1 MIRFA
6 TNLTMMFTEHPLAE
20 RFAAAKAAGFAAVEC
35 QQPYE
40 LPAAEIARILKKTGQ
55 PMLLINTPPGNAAA
69 GERGLGCLVGRE
81 ADFEAAFARTMD
93 YVRTLGVKY
102 VHVMAG
108 VPATTTDPSISD
120 QVFLRNL
127 KGALAHSAGS
137 GVTLLVEPL
146 NHRDFPGYHLTKFAH
161 ARRLIDAVGD
171 ERLQLQLDL
180 YNRQISEGDL
190 ERALREYIDIAPHIQ
205 IAGAPG
211 RNEPDVGEINYAHL
225 FRVIDEIGYK
235 GWVGCEYRPLGGT
248 VAGLGWREKLAPQ
261 AVAGL

>member
-6 TNLTMMFTEHPLAE
+6 TNLTMMFTERPLAE
-20 RFAAAKAAGFAAVEC
+20 RFEAARAAGFAAVEC

-40 LPAAEIARILKKTGQ
+40 LPAREIARILKATGQ

-69 GERGLGCLVGRE
+69 GERGLACLVGRE
-81 ADFEAAFARTMD
+81 ADFEAAFAKTME
-93 YVRTLGVKY
+93 YVRALDVKY

-108 VPATTTDPSISD
+108 VPAPTTDPSISD

-127 KGALAHSAGS
+127 KGALRHAAGS

-161 ARRLIDAVGD
+161 ARRLIDAIGD
-171 ERLQLQLDL
+171 ERLRLQFDI

-205 IAGAPG
+205 IAGNPG
-211 RNEPDVGEINYAHL
+211 RHEPDVGEINYAHL
-225 FRVIDEIGYK
+225 FRIIDELGYE
-235 GWVGCEYRPLGGT
+235 GWIGCEYKPVGDT
-248 VAGLGWREKLAPQ
+248 VAGLGWRERLAPQ
-261 AVAGL
+261 AVPGL

>member
-6 TNLTMMFTEHPLAE
+6 TNLTMMFTEVPLAE

-40 LPAAEIARILKKTGQ
+40 LPATEIAAILKQTGQ

-69 GERGLGCLVGRE
+69 GERGLGCLAGRE
-81 ADFEAAFARTMD
+81 ADFEAAFARTYE
-93 YVRTLGVKY
+93 YVRALGVKY

-108 VPATTTDPSISD
+108 VPAAGTDPAVSD
-120 QVFLRNL
+120 AAFLRNL
-127 KGALAHSAGS
+127 KGALAHTAGS
-137 GVTLLVEPL
+137 SVMLLVEPL

-161 ARRLIDAVGD
+161 ARRLIEAVGD
-171 ERLQLQLDL
+171 ARLGLQLDL

-190 ERALREYIDIAPHIQ
+190 ERALREDLDIAPHIQ
-205 IAGAPG
+205 IAGNPG
-211 RNEPDVGEINYAHL
+211 RHEPDVGEINYAHL
-225 FRVIDEIGYK
+225 FRVIDELGYTGWIGA
-235 GWVGCEYRPLGGT
+235 EYRPRGDT

-261 AVAGL
+261 AVPGL

>member
-6 TNLTMMFTEHPLAE
+6 TNLTMMFTEVPLAE

-40 LPAAEIARILKKTGQ
+40 LPAREIARILKKTGQ

-81 ADFEAAFARTMD
+81 ADFEAIFETTMD
-93 YVRTLGVKY
+93 YVRALSVKF

-108 VPATTTDPSISD
+108 VPSPNTDPSISD

-127 KGALAHSAGS
+127 KGALAHSEGTD
-137 GVTLLVEPL
+137 VTLLVEPL
-146 NHRDFPGYHLTKFAH
+146 NHRDFPGYHLTRFAH
-161 ARRLIDAVGD
+161 ARRLIDAIGD
-171 ERLQLQLDL
+171 ERLRLQLDL

-190 ERALREYIDIAPHIQ
+190 EMALRDNLDIAPHIQ
-205 IAGAPG
+205 IAGNPG
-211 RNEPDVGEINYAHL
+211 RHEPDVGEINYAHL
-225 FRVIDEIGYK
+225 FRVIDDIGYK
-235 GWVGCEYRPLGGT
+235 GWIGCEYRPIGDT
-248 VAGLGWREKLAPQ
+248 VAGLGWRERLAPQ
-261 AVAGL
+261 AVPGL